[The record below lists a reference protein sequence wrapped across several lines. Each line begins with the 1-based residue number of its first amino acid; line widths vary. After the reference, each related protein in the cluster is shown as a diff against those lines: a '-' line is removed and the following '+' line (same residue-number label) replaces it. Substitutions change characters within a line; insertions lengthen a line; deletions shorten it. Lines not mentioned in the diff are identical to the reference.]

1 MKKAYTLFEVLLSLA
16 LMTVVLFLVTAAV
29 DIHLRNMVV
38 NRMEV
43 EEAQLARAV
52 LEKIAQDIRSVVV
65 AVREEQL
72 EVDTETLTLFF
83 GSYAAE
89 EAALLS
95 AAGGTGTVSTGEE
108 EGEETAENITVYGAM
123 PGIYG
128 NAEWIQ
134 IDTTRL
140 PRGEMFGSKQVR
152 IGSTEMTDR
161 LSPSKT
167 ALYYLGN
174 DTGQISTDDPRYDPD
189 RMIGSLGRSLDR
201 DAPQYGL
208 FRRQLDRM
216 VTQYAIDQGLETEYE
231 NYDEPLAPEVEWIE
245 FLYFDP
251 TADTQGESGEW
262 VDYWDMDEMQTLPTA
277 VQITVAIRK
286 QHLSRSFWSS
296 DTPQE
301 VPTIVYSLVVPIPVT
316 LDPVAEEETTEVTE

>member
-16 LMTVVLFLVTAAV
+16 LMSVVLLLVTMAV
-29 DIHLRNMVV
+29 DMHLRHLVV

-52 LEKIAQDIRSVVV
+52 LEKIAADIRSVVV

-72 EVDTETLTLFF
+72 EIDTETLSLFF
-83 GSYAAE
+83 GTYAAD
-89 EAALLS
+89 EASLLS
-95 AAGGTGTVSTGEE
+95 ATGTATTE
-108 EGEETAENITVYGAM
+108 EGEEETVVYGEM

-128 NAEWIQ
+128 DAEWIQ

-140 PRGEMFGSKQVR
+140 PRGEMYGSKQVR
-152 IGSTEMTDR
+152 TGSTEMVDR

-167 ALYYLGN
+167 VMYYLGN
-174 DTGQISTDDPRYDPD
+174 DTGQISMDDERYDPD
-189 RMIGSLGRSLDR
+189 RLIGSLGRSLDR
-201 DAPQYGL
+201 DALKYGL

-216 VTQYAIDQGLETEYE
+216 VTQYALNEGLETEYE

-245 FLYFDP
+245 FLYFDS
-251 TADTQGESGEW
+251 TASTQGENGEW
-262 VDYWDMDEMQTLPTA
+262 VDYWDMDEMQMLPVA

-286 QHLSRSFWSS
+286 QHVPKSFWS
-296 DTPQE
+296 TGPTQE

-316 LDPVAEEETTEVTE
+316 IDPVGEDTDEETATE